1 MPLPQLTDAQR
12 REALKKAIE
21 TRKKRAQLKEQV
33 KKGQVSFSQALKE
46 PIAAKMRV
54 KGLIEA
60 VPKFGKA
67 RTAKL
72 MKEIGINPSRRV
84 QGLGVKQRAWLL
96 KELS

>member
-21 TRKKRAQLKEQV
+21 TRKRRAQLKEQV
-33 KKGQVSFSQALKE
+33 KKGQISFSQALKE

-72 MKEIGINPSRRV
+72 MKEIGINPARRV

>member
-1 MPLPQLTDAQR
+1 MPLPQLSDAER
-12 REALKKAIE
+12 RAALKKAIE
-21 TRKKRAQLKEQV
+21 TRKKRAVLKEKV
-33 KKGQVSFSQALKE
+33 KKGEMSFAQALKE

-72 MKEIGINPSRRV
+72 MQEIGINPSRRV
-84 QGLGVKQRAWLL
+84 QGLGVKQRASLL